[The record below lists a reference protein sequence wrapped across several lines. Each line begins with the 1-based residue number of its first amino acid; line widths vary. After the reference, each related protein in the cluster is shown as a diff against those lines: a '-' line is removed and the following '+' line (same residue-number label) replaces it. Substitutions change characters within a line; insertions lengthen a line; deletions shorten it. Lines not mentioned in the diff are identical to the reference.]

1 MSRSRPTTFF
11 TCSQISGATSNGRN
25 DQQGNIIYGVDLI
38 RKKTGGSA
46 FGATQPLL
54 LTSSGTK
61 FGKTEEGAVWL
72 SPERTSP
79 YRFYQFWV
87 NTEDQSV
94 EKLLKLFTF
103 LPLEEIAAI
112 MAVHEKDP
120 GRREAQRRLAREV
133 TVIVHGAHCADTVIA
148 ASSILFGD
156 SFDPKELSEEM
167 LSTLAEEV
175 PTGNAPRDF
184 PVPIADLLAASG
196 ACQSKRGPQA
206 DQGRGFILTAKGR
219 RMKRG

>member
-1 MSRSRPTTFF
+1 M
-11 TCSQISGATSNGRN
+11 
-25 DQQGNIIYGVDLI
+25 
-38 RKKTGGSA
+38 
-46 FGATQPLL
+46 
-54 LTSSGTK
+54 
-61 FGKTEEGAVWL
+61 
-72 SPERTSP
+72 
-79 YRFYQFWV
+79 
-87 NTEDQSV
+87 

-184 PVPIADLLAASG
+184 PVPIADLLATSG
-196 ACQSKRGPQA
+196 ACQSKSEARRLIKGGGLYINGERTEDEA
-206 DQGRGFILTAKGR
+206 RVISGNDVLGGRYLFVRLGK
-219 RMKRG
+219 KRFFMITFD